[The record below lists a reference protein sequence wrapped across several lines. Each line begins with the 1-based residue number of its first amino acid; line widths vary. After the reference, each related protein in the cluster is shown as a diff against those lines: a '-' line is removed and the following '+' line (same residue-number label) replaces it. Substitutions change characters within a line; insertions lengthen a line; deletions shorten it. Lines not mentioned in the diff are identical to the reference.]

1 MFERISLDK
10 FRPQTFET
18 REIGTVIGVKKA
30 IASIV
35 GLPFCLYGQ
44 MVHFPN
50 DLAGMVVG
58 FDEEKVMALV
68 LGDET
73 QLKSG
78 DEVIGKAEPFQVPVG
93 ERFVG
98 RIVDALGNA
107 CDGRGKV
114 EAAELYQAFRVAPG
128 VMERVRL
135 SDQLYTGTKIIDAII
150 PIAKGQR
157 ELIVGDRM
165 TGKTVLAVD
174 AILNQ
179 RGKDVIC
186 IYCCVGRSETSL
198 AKIVQLLKERGAM
211 EYTIVAAA
219 TAARPPGEQFLIPY
233 TACTLGEYF
242 MGHGR
247 DVLVVFDD
255 LTKHAWVHRQISLL
269 LERSPG
275 REAYP
280 GDVFY
285 IHSQLMERAGRLRP
299 ELGGG
304 TMTFLP
310 IVETQQGDAPGHT
323 PINLTATTT
332 AQIYTSTSLFN
343 EGFRP
348 AIDFGLSVSRIGNK
362 IQCQAMK
369 ELSRTLRL
377 EYVQYKSLLRLTNVK
392 STLSAEG
399 EARLRKGEAMTHILT
414 QEKNRPVSL
423 EEQIVL
429 LYALQSPAVERLDSR
444 GWKRFKAGIFPFL
457 LKTRSAPIREIA
469 AEQRLTPALKAR
481 LDEGLEEFLKS
492 QRADEEAS

>member
-1 MFERISLDK
+1 MFEKISLDK

-18 REIGTVIGVKKA
+18 REIGTVIEVKKA
-30 IASIV
+30 IATIV

-58 FDEEKVMALV
+58 FDEDKVMALV

-98 RIVDALGNA
+98 RVVDSLGHA

-186 IYCCVGRSETSL
+186 IYCCVGRSEASLSKVVRSEEHTSEL
-198 AKIVQLLKERGAM
+198 QSRL
-211 EYTIVAAA
+211 
-219 TAARPPGEQFLIPY
+219 
-233 TACTLGEYF
+233 
-242 MGHGR
+242 H
-247 DVLVVFDD
+247 LVC
-255 LTKHAWVHRQISLL
+255 RLL
-269 LERSPG
+269 LEKKKKRMSHRS
-275 REAYP
+275 
-280 GDVFY
+280 
-285 IHSQLMERAGRLRP
+285 
-299 ELGGG
+299 
-304 TMTFLP
+304 
-310 IVETQQGDAPGHT
+310 
-323 PINLTATTT
+323 
-332 AQIYTSTSLFN
+332 
-343 EGFRP
+343 
-348 AIDFGLSVSRIGNK
+348 
-362 IQCQAMK
+362 
-369 ELSRTLRL
+369 
-377 EYVQYKSLLRLTNVK
+377 
-392 STLSAEG
+392 
-399 EARLRKGEAMTHILT
+399 
-414 QEKNRPVSL
+414 
-423 EEQIVL
+423 
-429 LYALQSPAVERLDSR
+429 
-444 GWKRFKAGIFPFL
+444 
-457 LKTRSAPIREIA
+457 
-469 AEQRLTPALKAR
+469 
-481 LDEGLEEFLKS
+481 
-492 QRADEEAS
+492 

>member
-1 MFERISLDK
+1 
-10 FRPQTFET
+10 
-18 REIGTVIGVKKA
+18 
-30 IASIV
+30 
-35 GLPFCLYGQ
+35 
-44 MVHFPN
+44 
-50 DLAGMVVG
+50 VVG

-114 EAAELYQAFRVAPG
+114 EAAELYEAFRVAPG

-186 IYCCVGRSETSL
+186 I
-198 AKIVQLLKERGAM
+198 
-211 EYTIVAAA
+211 
-219 TAARPPGEQFLIPY
+219 
-233 TACTLGEYF
+233 
-242 MGHGR
+242 
-247 DVLVVFDD
+247 
-255 LTKHAWVHRQISLL
+255 
-269 LERSPG
+269 
-275 REAYP
+275 
-280 GDVFY
+280 
-285 IHSQLMERAGRLRP
+285 HSQLLERAGRLRA
-299 ELGGG
+299 EIGGG

-310 IVETQQGDAPGHT
+310 IVETQQGDVTGHI
-323 PINLTATTT
+323 PSNLISITDG
-332 AQIYTSTSLFN
+332 QIYMSASLFT

-362 IQCQAMK
+362 IQCEAMK
-369 ELSRTLRL
+369 ELSRKLRL
-377 EYVQYKSLLRLTNVK
+377 EYVQYKALQRLTNVQ
-392 STLSAEG
+392 STLSAE
-399 EARLRKGEAMTHILT
+399 
-414 QEKNRPVSL
+414 
-423 EEQIVL
+423 
-429 LYALQSPAVERLDSR
+429 
-444 GWKRFKAGIFPFL
+444 
-457 LKTRSAPIREIA
+457 
-469 AEQRLTPALKAR
+469 
-481 LDEGLEEFLKS
+481 
-492 QRADEEAS
+492 

>member
-1 MFERISLDK
+1 MFEKISLDK

-18 REIGTVIGVKKA
+18 REIGTVIEVKKA
-30 IASIV
+30 IATIV

-186 IYCCVGRSETSL
+186 IYCCVGRSEASL
-198 AKIVQLLKERGAM
+198 SKVVQLLKERGAM

-219 TAARPPGEQFLIPY
+219 TAARRQESSSSSPTP
-233 TACTLGEYF
+233 
-242 MGHGR
+242 
-247 DVLVVFDD
+247 LV
-255 LTKHAWVHRQISLL
+255 
-269 LERSPG
+269 RS
-275 REAYP
+275 A
-280 GDVFY
+280 
-285 IHSQLMERAGRLRP
+285 
-299 ELGGG
+299 
-304 TMTFLP
+304 
-310 IVETQQGDAPGHT
+310 
-323 PINLTATTT
+323 
-332 AQIYTSTSLFN
+332 STSWVT
-343 EGFRP
+343 G
-348 AIDFGLSVSRIGNK
+348 AT
-362 IQCQAMK
+362 CWWC
-369 ELSRTLRL
+369 
-377 EYVQYKSLLRLTNVK
+377 LT
-392 STLSAEG
+392 T
-399 EARLRKGEAMTHILT
+399 
-414 QEKNRPVSL
+414 
-423 EEQIVL
+423 
-429 LYALQSPAVERLDSR
+429 
-444 GWKRFKAGIFPFL
+444 
-457 LKTRSAPIREIA
+457 
-469 AEQRLTPALKAR
+469 
-481 LDEGLEEFLKS
+481 
-492 QRADEEAS
+492 